1 MRAAGLLVSKHFADG
16 AATYGLRR
24 GICLEKPDGGTTMRA
39 ERESLERTENRY
51 DDVWWALRLGLGG
64 AAFFSGADKFTHLVC
79 NWDKYLAPRVEEML
93 PMSGKTF
100 MRLVGV
106 IEMAVGLGVLLPP
119 RTKLHSYVLSAWL
132 VGIAGNLMLHDENYK
147 DIALRDLDIALGAF
161 ALARLT
167 PKRQRRAGALDAS
180 SLDETIERLTE
191 KTAEVG
197 RKMPFAGKRGTRMP
211 KAA

>member
-1 MRAAGLLVSKHFADG
+1 MR
-16 AATYGLRR
+16 T
-24 GICLEKPDGGTTMRA
+24 
-39 ERESLERTENRY
+39 ERERLVRKENRY

-64 AAFFSGADKFTHLVC
+64 AAFFSGVDKFTHLVC

-106 IEMAVGLGVLLPP
+106 IEILVGAGILMPP
-119 RTKLHSYVLSAWL
+119 RTKLHAYVLSAWL

-147 DIALRDLDIALGAF
+147 DIALRDLDIALGAY

-167 PKRQRRAGALDAS
+167 GSRQKRAVADRGEDWVAEKIADVGRGLRTAS
-180 SLDETIERLTE
+180 ERNGERL
-191 KTAEVG
+191 
-197 RKMPFAGKRGTRMP
+197 P

>member
-1 MRAAGLLVSKHFADG
+1 V
-16 AATYGLRR
+16 
-24 GICLEKPDGGTTMRA
+24 RA
-39 ERESLERTENRY
+39 ERDEMMLLNNEDRY
-51 DDVWWALRLGLGG
+51 SDVWWALRIGLGG

-106 IEMAVGLGVLLPP
+106 IEMAVGLGVLFPP

-132 VGIAGNLMLHDENYK
+132 VGIAGNLMLHDENYA
-147 DIALRDLDIALGAF
+147 DIALRDLDIALGAY

-167 PKRQRRAGALDAS
+167 GNRQKSAQPAF
-180 SLDETIERLTE
+180 DETLLKNSIERLTD
-191 KTAEVG
+191 
-197 RKMPFAGKRGTRMP
+197 
-211 KAA
+211 KAAKVGAKLRETTERSGGMEQVPRERKRRAA